1 MDVVDLKE
9 ILENNLADAYTFG
22 KFIRERRE
30 ALNKTVRGLAAEL
43 NVTPAYL
50 SDIEKGNRY
59 APKSRLEDL
68 LVVLKIPDD
77 QKSAFYDLA
86 ALTRGEYEDINPYL
100 GKQHWARVALRKAER
115 VNLSD
120 EQWIAFIEQ
129 MEDLDDSNN

>member
-1 MDVVDLKE
+1 MNLNQ
-9 ILENNLADAYTFG
+9 ILESNSADAYTFG
-22 KFIRERRE
+22 KFVRERRE

-43 NVTPAYL
+43 GVTPAYL

-59 APKSRLEDL
+59 APKNRLEDL
-68 LVVLKIPDD
+68 FLLLKISDD

-100 GKQHWARVALRKAER
+100 GKQHWARVALRKAKQ
-115 VNLSD
+115 VDLPD

-129 MEDLDDSNN
+129 MDNLDDSSS